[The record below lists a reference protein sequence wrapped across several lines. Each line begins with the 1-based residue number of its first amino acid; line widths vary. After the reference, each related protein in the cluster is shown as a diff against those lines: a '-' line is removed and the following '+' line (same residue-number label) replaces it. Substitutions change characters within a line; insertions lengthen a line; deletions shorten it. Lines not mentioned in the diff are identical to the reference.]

1 MEKKVVIRAYQLPLP
16 LVAKEPTEDHKATCT
31 TTVVVPCAT
40 IKLTAVVHNIVEII
54 RTREQEESGRK
65 SDIFL
70 EKIVERAKK
79 AKW

>member
-1 MEKKVVIRAYQLPLP
+1 MKKKVVIRAYQLPLP
-16 LVAKEPTEDHKATCT
+16 LIETNSTESHESICT
-31 TTVVVPCAT
+31 TVAIAPCTSAKT
-40 IKLTAVVHNIVEII
+40 TAVVHSIVDII

-65 SDIFL
+65 SDKFL